1 MYYTESI
8 AWKSGRSHLCV
19 MEVCFDKY
27 DKRWEIIGPTIFWIL
42 WKVLRDS
49 FYFKA
54 RNIMKGDPF
63 TLICSVMVDFSTIVD
78 LTWSTPNPRAIADH
92 RLSQPDT
99 VHRNLSWPGTH
110 LKLVEQVIN
119 ILHFGIGILCSRHQ
133 HGRHAPFEIG
143 VTAELMTLFWAFLL
157 FR

>member
-1 MYYTESI
+1 
-8 AWKSGRSHLCV
+8 
-19 MEVCFDKY
+19 
-27 DKRWEIIGPTIFWIL
+27 
-42 WKVLRDS
+42 
-49 FYFKA
+49 
-54 RNIMKGDPF
+54 MKGDPF

-133 HGRHAPFEIG
+133 H
-143 VTAELMTLFWAFLL
+143 WAACTV
-157 FR
+157 

>member
-1 MYYTESI
+1 
-8 AWKSGRSHLCV
+8 
-19 MEVCFDKY
+19 
-27 DKRWEIIGPTIFWIL
+27 
-42 WKVLRDS
+42 
-49 FYFKA
+49 
-54 RNIMKGDPF
+54 MKGDPF

-119 ILHFGIGILCSRHQ
+119 ILHFGIGILCSL
-133 HGRHAPFEIG
+133 APALGGISVIRVGSDTFGDPIFQKG
-143 VTAELMTLFWAFLL
+143 LQN
-157 FR
+157 

>member
-1 MYYTESI
+1 
-8 AWKSGRSHLCV
+8 
-19 MEVCFDKY
+19 
-27 DKRWEIIGPTIFWIL
+27 
-42 WKVLRDS
+42 
-49 FYFKA
+49 
-54 RNIMKGDPF
+54 MKGDPF

-119 ILHFGIGILCSRHQ
+119 ILHFGIGILCSRLSS
-133 HGRHAPFEIG
+133 RLKHAPALPEI
-143 VTAELMTLFWAFLL
+143 TAELMTLF
-157 FR
+157 

>member
-1 MYYTESI
+1 MKSCDPFVLI
-8 AWKSGRSHLCV
+8 AK
-19 MEVCFDKY
+19 VCFEDEKLLAHY
-27 DKRWEIIGPTIFWIL
+27 IL
-42 WKVLRDS
+42 NIMENFTCT

-143 VTAELMTLFWAFLL
+143 VTAELMTLFWVLYL
-157 FR
+157 

>member
-27 DKRWEIIGPTIFWIL
+27 VKRWEIIGPTIFWIL

-119 ILHFGIGILCSRHQ
+119 ILHFGIGILCSRLWP
-133 HGRHAPFEIG
+133 A
-143 VTAELMTLFWAFLL
+143 WAACTVWDWCNCWVDDSILSIFAV
-157 FR
+157 